1 MMLSGIEPLAK
12 GQELGDARQSD
23 LLRGCDYR
31 ITKMEGSEQ
40 LNITGF
46 DVGKAFSKS
55 CVARGQ
61 PQAFAPDP
69 EGQPAHCI
77 STTG

>member
-12 GQELGDARQSD
+12 GQELVVARQSD
-23 LLRGCDYR
+23 LLRGCVYG
-31 ITKMEGSEQ
+31 ITKMEGSER

-77 STTG
+77 SMTG